1 MEKEDDGLGREIDG
15 YRLERVLGK
24 GGMGIVYQAVDLA
37 LSRTVA
43 LKIIAPQMAQN
54 KAFLRRFQSEARAL
68 ARIESP
74 FIVGIHALRKAGNQF
89 YIVMEYVKGG
99 TLADLLQRKK
109 PDLPR
114 LLDLTAQM
122 LQALMHAHGVG
133 VIHRDI
139 KPRNIMITDHY
150 RVKVTDFGLAK
161 MRTEGDGSTVTSGVA
176 GTLRYMSPE
185 QVKGAKDIDPRSDL
199 YSLGMTLYEMT
210 TGGLPF
216 EAGSGEYAIL
226 KKIVE
231 EQFPSPALMN
241 NEVPEALSTVIMKA
255 IAKERA
261 DRYQS
266 AEEMLEAIR
275 RLEKELVVDKTIP
288 HDKTVRQ
295 DLSSSQRPP
304 SRKIWGGVAV
314 AVLGMALIGFML
326 MQSFW
331 GQSEIALDPVTRLSV
346 EAIPESATLRINGGE
361 AKNTPL
367 VDEPVY
373 ENQIRIQLEAAGYLP
388 LDTLLNLESA
398 PSSPHSFVLKP
409 VEEAEKMLALRV
421 EASIADA
428 EISIGG
434 EREGRG
440 SVLVSRPAGAYLV
453 EATSP
458 GYETARAV
466 VNLAQSD
473 TTLQLQLVA
482 LSDAG
487 PAANPPVTATEPVAR
502 EIPANNTPDPIPQ
515 QFAVGFRSHEE
526 AEIYVNGA
534 LVENGGSIMLA
545 PGEHTVRVKS
555 DQIAFEFEDTIT
567 VTERGGQNWER
578 YFYATVNIQ
587 TQLEGN
593 PDATPWASIELNGEL
608 LDEYAPYTLFLGP
621 GTHTIQLSR
630 SDHEMMNVPETIT
643 VSPSSS
649 LTDLE
654 KRLIFSMRK
663 IQ

>member
-109 PDLPR
+109 PDMPR

-161 MRTEGDGSTVTSGVA
+161 MRTEGEGSTVTSGVA

-231 EQFPSPALMN
+231 EKFPSPS
-241 NEVPEALSTVIMKA
+241 EVNKDIPQALSDVVMKS
-255 IAKERA
+255 IAK
-261 DRYQS
+261 DREDRFQS
-266 AEEMLEAIR
+266 AEEMLQAIR
-275 RLEKELVVDKTIP
+275 GLEKELVVDKTIP
-288 HDKTVRQ
+288 HDQTVRQ
-295 DLSSSQRPP
+295 ELTAQNQPTSN
-304 SRKIWGGVAV
+304 KIWAGLVVAFI
-314 AVLGMALIGFML
+314 GIGLIGL
-326 MQSFW
+326 MIMRSFV
-331 GQSEIALDPVTRLSV
+331 GETDPPESPLTLLSIQT
-346 EAIPESATLRINGGE
+346 IPESAVVRLDGGE
-361 AKNTPL
+361 ALRTP
-367 VDEPVY
+367 VTEEPIFQKEVR
-373 ENQIRIQLEAAGYLP
+373 IRLEAPGYQTI
-388 LDTLLNLESA
+388 DTLLMVEEV
-398 PSSPHSFVLKP
+398 PHSPLVFSLQR
-409 VEEAEKMLALRV
+409 VEEEERMLNLRV
-421 EASIADA
+421 EASVADA
-428 EISIGG
+428 EIRIEG
-434 EREGRG
+434 EPAGTGVVQVMRPRG
-440 SVLVSRPAGAYLV
+440 SYLI
-453 EATSP
+453 EAVYP
-458 GYETARAV
+458 GYETFRTNINIAE
-466 VNLAQSD
+466 QD

-482 LSDAG
+482 I
-487 PAANPPVTATEPVAR
+487 AANEPPINP
-502 EIPANNTPDPIPQ
+502 PIPSGSENTELPTDNTQ
-515 QFAVGFRSHEE
+515 QASTPQQVTVGFRSHEE
-526 AEIYVNGA
+526 AQIYINEER
-534 LVENGGSIMLA
+534 VENGGSTMLL
-545 PGEHTVRVKS
+545 PGEYQVRVTS
-555 DQIAFEFEDTIT
+555 DRVSAEYKDTIT
-567 VTERGGQNWER
+567 VTTEGGQQWER

-587 TQLEGN
+587 TQLEDN
-593 PDATPWASIELNGEL
+593 PEATPWASIELNGEL
-608 LDEYAPYTLFLGP
+608 LDEYAPFTLFLGP
-621 GTHTIQLSR
+621 GTHTIHVSR
-630 SDHEMMNVPETIT
+630 NDHEILNEPETLLVT
-643 VSPSSS
+643 PSTS
-649 LTDLE
+649 LSDLE
-654 KRLIFSMRK
+654 RRLIFRMRNT
-663 IQ
+663 Q